1 MGLLPLR
8 ERVAGE
14 GSVLTPSKRYRCNL
28 AAQYVL
34 RKKPRNGGRRE
45 ISGTFSG
52 KYREAG

>member
-28 AAQYVL
+28 AAQYGL